1 MRRLFIPVAVLI
13 AAGCA
18 GTPEPRFYTLSAQIE
33 SAAYAP
39 GPSVSVAA
47 VTVPDVV
54 DRPQLVVA
62 VNANEVIIVQQHRWA
77 EPLKGELGRVI
88 AENLSRTTG
97 NAHIAAYPQN
107 ASLNAN
113 YRLLVDF
120 QRFAGQPQG
129 AVVLDALWSLRA
141 ANGELLRSGRARA
154 QAQSGQGYDALV
166 AAYSRA
172 LAKICTEIAT
182 ALKGLPAEPR

>member
-1 MRRLFIPVAVLI
+1 MKWIVIAGALL

-18 GTPEPRFYTLSAQIE
+18 STPAPRFYTLSAQTE
-33 SAAYAP
+33 PAPEAA

-62 VNANEVIIVQQHRWA
+62 VNANEVIIVEQHRWA

-88 AENLSRTTG
+88 AENLARITG
-97 NAHIAAYPQN
+97 IARIAAYPQN
-107 ASLNAN
+107 ASLNADL
-113 YRLLVDF
+113 RVLVDF
-120 QRFAGQPQG
+120 QRLVGRPEG
-129 AVVLDALWSLRA
+129 EVLLDALWSVRT
-141 ANGELLRSGRARA
+141 ANGQVLRSGRASVRETA
-154 QAQSGQGYDALV
+154 GAGYDALV

-172 LAKICTEIAT
+172 LASLSAEIAA
-182 ALKGLPAEPR
+182 ALKGLPAATR